1 VTARVV
7 LLLGIALW
15 AAACARTTAPTPSDA
30 ASPGSGRAEA
40 GREAPAL
47 SLGLAAPDIAAG
59 SATPDIPPGSTT
71 APDHSTSWILP
82 STQTAD
88 VGGDDDGF
96 EAHPDRLLARD
107 RREAKDRKSGTSVG
121 TSCLNAGK
129 GRHVL
134 GGFSIE
140 LPGGALVD
148 GIEVGL
154 QASADDG
161 VGRSFVCA
169 QLSWDGGEQWTEP
182 RRTNQLTRRP
192 RRVVAGLPH
201 ETWGRTWVQN
211 DLSQPNF
218 FVRLINVSDD
228 GRRDFFVDWVGVRV
242 SYH

>member
-1 VTARVV
+1 
-7 LLLGIALW
+7 
-15 AAACARTTAPTPSDA
+15 
-30 ASPGSGRAEA
+30 
-40 GREAPAL
+40 
-47 SLGLAAPDIAAG
+47 
-59 SATPDIPPGSTT
+59 
-71 APDHSTSWILP
+71 
-82 STQTAD
+82 

-129 GRHVL
+129 DRNVL
-134 GGFSIE
+134 GGFPIE
-140 LPGGALVD
+140 LPSGALVD

-154 QASADDG
+154 RASADDG

-169 QLSWDGGEQWTEP
+169 QLSWDGGEQWTEA
-182 RRTNQLTRRP
+182 RRTNQLNERP
-192 RRVVAGLPH
+192 RLVVAGLPD

-218 FVRLINVSDD
+218 LLRLINVSDD